1 MHESK
6 HNHHPRIVS
15 DGEHVHRGDSPY
27 WRRAHR
33 DWRFWVGFLLM
44 LVAITT
50 YFMSD
55 DLSLV
60 PSSHPR
66 PPQSDAPKK

>member
-1 MHESK
+1 MHQSNQT
-6 HNHHPRIVS
+6 HGLHGAH
-15 DGEHVHRGDSPY
+15 DDEHVHHEDSPY

-33 DWRFWVGFLLM
+33 DWRFWVGLILM
-44 LVAITT
+44 CAAIGT

-60 PSSHPR
+60 QSSQ
-66 PPQSDAPKK
+66 PQQSQSSARQK

>member
-1 MHESK
+1 MHESNHS
-6 HNHHPRIVS
+6 HNQPQAP
-15 DGEHVHRGDSPY
+15 DGEHVHREVPPY

-33 DWRFWVGFLLM
+33 DWRFWLGLLLM
-44 LVAITT
+44 CVAITT

-60 PSSHPR
+60 HTGQPR
-66 PPQSDAPKK
+66 HATSGDSRR

>member
-6 HNHHPRIVS
+6 HSHHAHGVP
-15 DGEHVHRGDSPY
+15 DGEHVHQEHSPY

-33 DWRFWVGFLLM
+33 DWRFWVRLFLM
-44 LVAITT
+44 CAAITT

-60 PSSHPR
+60 PSSQ
-66 PPQSDAPKK
+66 PQQSQSGALEK

>member
-6 HNHHPRIVS
+6 HNQHQQVAV
-15 DGEHVHRGDSPY
+15 DGEHVHHETPPY

-44 LVAITT
+44 IAAITT

-60 PSSHPR
+60 PHGQPR
-66 PPQSDAPKK
+66 QSQSDAPEK